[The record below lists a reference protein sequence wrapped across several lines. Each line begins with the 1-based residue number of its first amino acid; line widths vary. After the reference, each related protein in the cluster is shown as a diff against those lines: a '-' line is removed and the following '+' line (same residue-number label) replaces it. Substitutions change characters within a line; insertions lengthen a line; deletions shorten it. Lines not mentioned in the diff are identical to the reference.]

1 MPNHSNNYS
10 LTVYGRKDIDW
21 HTMQIELQATG
32 TRGKSEML
40 RQSQLTTYTSKGYQL
55 RGTLAFDIV
64 NGYRIDYGAT
74 WIRNRSVS
82 NKHTATYCEW
92 RQHGK
97 LNLRLLPSRLFFN
110 LNFNHTHNS
119 SLSSKKKDYVFI
131 GCGLLFK
138 MSKAVELNL
147 DADNLTNIHTYSSR
161 SLGDM
166 EEYYTICHLRPL
178 SVTLTAHIHL

>member
-1 MPNHSNNYS
+1 M
-10 LTVYGRKDIDW
+10 
-21 HTMQIELQATG
+21 
-32 TRGKSEML
+32 
-40 RQSQLTTYTSKGYQL
+40 

-64 NGYRIDYGAT
+64 SGYRIDYNAT
-74 WIRNRSVS
+74 WLHSRSVS
-82 NKHTATYCEW
+82 SNHTTTYNEW
-92 RQHGK
+92 SQHGK
-97 LNLRLLPSRLFFN
+97 LNLCLLPSRLFFN

-119 SLSSKKKDYVFI
+119 SLASRKKDYVFI
-131 GCGLLFK
+131 GSGLQFK
-138 MSKAVELNL
+138 MSKAVVLNL